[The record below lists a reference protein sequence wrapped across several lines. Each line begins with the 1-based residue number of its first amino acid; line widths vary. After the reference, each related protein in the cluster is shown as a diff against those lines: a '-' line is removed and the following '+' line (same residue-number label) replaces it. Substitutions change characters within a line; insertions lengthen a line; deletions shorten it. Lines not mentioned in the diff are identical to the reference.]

1 MQEPHQTNQSKPAVK
16 QRSDSQCWPVPGSF
30 HPEPRCGRRDAG
42 TRACEVQPKAPEH
55 WADPEVSGVRVSSA
69 AEDALVLETAGLD
82 SVSLELQNQTPSSHE
97 RLREQH
103 KQNRNMGCQTKRLRT

>member
-1 MQEPHQTNQSKPAVK
+1 MKSIHSRQFQSKAAVK
-16 QRSDSQCWPVPGSF
+16 QRSDSQYWPVPGSF
-30 HPEPRCGRRDAG
+30 RRG
-42 TRACEVQPKAPEH
+42 TGACEVQPKAPGR
-55 WADPEVSGVRVSSA
+55 WDPGVSGVTVSSA
-69 AEDALVLETAGLD
+69 AEHVFVSETAGLL